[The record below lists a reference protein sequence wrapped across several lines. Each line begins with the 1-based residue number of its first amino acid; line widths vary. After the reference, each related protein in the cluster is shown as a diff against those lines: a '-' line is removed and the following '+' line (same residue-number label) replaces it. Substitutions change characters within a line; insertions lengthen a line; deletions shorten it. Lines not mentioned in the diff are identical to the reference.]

1 MSAINRN
8 DTEDF
13 LGFDIF
19 ILLIFYRRRQATR
32 EIGREIKAK
41 YIQRNSFLLIDWY
54 SVCVCACVSLYVCA
68 CILYM
73 RLYSPGYTFFIRVHL
88 LLRTCSLVCV
98 HMHTSPSA
106 STLRKSRPA
115 IRVRTTRIHYP
126 TERKWLKNKRA
137 ISSRPQTPTHVVID
151 RARWCNR
158 VRDA

>member
-54 SVCVCACVSLYVCA
+54 SVCVCACVSLYVCVYLIYAFIFARVYIFYTCAFIITYMFTCMCTHAYVSICLHAQKIRASNQSPNNTHSLPDGKKMAQKQKSDFIPPANPDA
-68 CILYM
+68 CSY
-73 RLYSPGYTFFIRVHL
+73 
-88 LLRTCSLVCV
+88 
-98 HMHTSPSA
+98 
-106 STLRKSRPA
+106 
-115 IRVRTTRIHYP
+115 
-126 TERKWLKNKRA
+126 
-137 ISSRPQTPTHVVID
+137 
-151 RARWCNR
+151 
-158 VRDA
+158 